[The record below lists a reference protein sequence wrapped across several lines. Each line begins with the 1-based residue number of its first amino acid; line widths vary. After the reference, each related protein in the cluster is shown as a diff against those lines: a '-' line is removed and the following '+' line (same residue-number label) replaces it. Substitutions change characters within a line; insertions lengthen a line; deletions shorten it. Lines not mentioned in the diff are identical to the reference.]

1 MSLIV
6 HQFLCLTD
14 NYGVLLHDSG
24 TGATASVDA
33 PDAEPIL
40 ASLAERGWTL
50 TDILVTHHHA
60 DHTQGI
66 PKLKERFPAA
76 RVSGP
81 AREADRIPAIELQ
94 LKEGDFVAV
103 GSTKARVI
111 ETPGHTLGHIA
122 YYFGEEE
129 IAFCG
134 DTIFALGC
142 GRCFETPYPVLWDS
156 LMKIARLPGET
167 HLYCG
172 HEYTQANAKFAMTI
186 ESGNPLLVERV
197 KDIARLR
204 EAGKPTLPTT
214 VAAELA
220 TNPFL
225 RAEEPAVQA
234 AVGMANAD
242 AGDVFTELR
251 LRKDRF

>member
-1 MSLIV
+1 MPLTV

-14 NYGVLLHDSG
+14 NYGVLLHDPA
-24 TGATASVDA
+24 TGATAAVDA

-40 ASLAERGWTL
+40 AALAERSWTL

-76 RVSGP
+76 RVCGP
-81 AREADRIPAIELQ
+81 AREADRIPSLD
-94 LKEGDFVAV
+94 LRVGEGDFVAV
-103 GSTKARVI
+103 GSTEARVI
-111 ETPGHTLGHIA
+111 ETPGHTLGHVV

-142 GRCFETPYPVLWDS
+142 GRCFEAPYVVLWES
-156 LMKIARLPGET
+156 LMKIAALPGET
-167 HLYCG
+167 QLYCG
-172 HEYTQANAKFAMTI
+172 HEYTQANAKFALTI
-186 ESGNPLLVERV
+186 ESTNPLLVARAEGV
-197 KDIARLR
+197 ARLR
-204 EAGKPTLPTT
+204 AAGKPTLPTT

-234 AVGMANAD
+234 AVNMTGAD
-242 AGDVFTELR
+242 SADVFAELR
-251 LRKDRF
+251 SRKDRF

>member
-1 MSLIV
+1 MSLTV

-14 NYGVLLHDSG
+14 NYGVLLHDSA
-24 TGATASVDA
+24 TGATAAVDA

-40 ASLAERGWTL
+40 AALAERGWTL

-76 RVSGP
+76 KVSGP
-81 AREADRIPAIELQ
+81 AREADRIPAIALQ

-111 ETPGHTLGHIA
+111 ETPGHTLGHIV

-156 LMKIARLPGET
+156 LMKIAALPGET
-167 HLYCG
+167 QLYCG

-186 ESGNPLLVERV
+186 ESGNPLLLERV
-197 KDIARLR
+197 EDIGRLR
-204 EAGKPTLPTT
+204 AAGKPTLPTT

-225 RAEEPAVQA
+225 RAEEPSVQA
-234 AVGMANAD
+234 AVGMADAD
-242 AGDVFTELR
+242 AARRVR
-251 LRKDRF
+251 RA